1 MAKCL
6 STIIVLFVL
15 IHYYSI
21 VNAAFLVSYCGCH
34 EYIALAIG
42 YEFVM
47 LLVRGFND
55 VMVCV
60 VVVTVCYVCI
70 VVLLGTLTKW

>member
-1 MAKCL
+1 MAKCV

-42 YEFVM
+42 SCF
-47 LLVRGFND
+47 
-55 VMVCV
+55 
-60 VVVTVCYVCI
+60 
-70 VVLLGTLTKW
+70 LGLCFGLFKGLSFLWL